1 MAITI
6 KSAGL
11 LTPGGL
17 EDRDLIV
24 MDIEYNGN
32 TYAWSIYTVAG
43 QSITDTI
50 EGSLTSIEQRI
61 SSQLAA
67 GEEPTPDVPDYYAK
81 RRAEYPSIGDQLGAL
96 YKGIDSPEYA
106 AMQAKIQAVKDKY
119 PKP

>member
-1 MAITI
+1 MTITI

-24 MDIEYNGN
+24 MDVEYNKN
-32 TYAWSIYTVAG
+32 TYSWSIYSVSG
-43 QSITDTI
+43 QNTNDTI
-50 EGSLTSIEQRI
+50 DNALASIEQRI
-61 SSQLAA
+61 VAQLAA
-67 GEEPTPDVPDYYAK
+67 GEEPSPEIPDYYAK
-81 RRAEYPSIGDQLGAL
+81 RRSEYPSIGDQLGAL
-96 YKGIDSPEYA
+96 YKGIDTPEYA